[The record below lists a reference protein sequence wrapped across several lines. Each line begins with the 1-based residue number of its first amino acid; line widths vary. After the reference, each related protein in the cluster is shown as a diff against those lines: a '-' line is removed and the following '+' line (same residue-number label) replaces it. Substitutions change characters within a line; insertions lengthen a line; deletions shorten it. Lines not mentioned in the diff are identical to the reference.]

1 LGGHSEIGFAGT
13 GPDWVSRF
21 NRESGLNLIAD
32 PHVIQYDKQRPPP
45 INNEMIQLGFAL
57 QKAHPNPAHG
67 RNAEEENHMLTKDL
81 IAAVMATAE
90 KGGTK
95 FDWVN
100 CGMCVDERGAD
111 QAIPGVRRG
120 SPADLLKMAQE
131 SDNTLVIG
139 TR

>member
-1 LGGHSEIGFAGT
+1 MAETKTLTFAVMDPPYETARSTTLLRMLDIAVRRGHNINVFAYEGAVYL
-13 GPDWVSRF
+13 P
-21 NRESGLNLIAD
+21 
-32 PHVIQYDKQRPPP
+32 
-45 INNEMIQLGFAL
+45 FAL
-57 QKAHPNPAHG
+57 QKAHPNPVHG
-67 RNAEEENHMLTKDL
+67 RDVVEEHHVLPKDL
-81 IAAVMATAE
+81 IAAIMATAE
-90 KGGTK
+90 KAGTK

-120 SPADLLKMAQE
+120 SPADFLKMAQE